1 MTEPAAASRS
11 RSVLLPVVVFAVV
24 AVAGLAIAKWLPYG
38 QRVVTLSGTRRW
50 AGSSMLRTDGP
61 AGLAAGWHF
70 LVSYAGAIWLAL
82 VAAVVLG
89 AATEALLPRQWL
101 LAGLGRGPWAGA
113 LFALPTMMCTCCTA
127 PVVSSLRRGGVR
139 PAPAVAYWLGNPVLN
154 PAVLVF
160 LVLVGPWQWAA
171 SRLLAGIALVL
182 GAAFLAG
189 RLRPAAGVTELEPPA
204 AERAPAA
211 RFLRA
216 LARFALV
223 LVPEYAVVVFAVGA
237 LGPWLFPPV
246 VHAPAN
252 VALAVVLAIGAG
264 LLIVIPTGG
273 EIPVLLGLAAA
284 GASPV
289 VLGVLLITLPA
300 ISLPSMLMVGRAL
313 SWRTTAATAA
323 CVALAGLAGGLLLS
337 LLGS

>member
-11 RSVLLPVVVFAVV
+11 RSVLVPVVVFAVV
-24 AVAGLAIAKWLPYG
+24 AVTGLAIAKWLPYG
-38 QRVVTLSGTRRW
+38 QRVVTLSNTRHW
-50 AGSSMLRTDGP
+50 AGSSILRSGEP

-70 LVSYAGAIWLAL
+70 LVSYAGAVWLAL
-82 VAAVVLG
+82 AAAVVLG

-101 LAGLGRGPWAGA
+101 LSSLGRRPWAGA
-113 LFALPTMMCTCCTA
+113 LFALPTMMCTCCAA

-160 LVLVGPWQWAA
+160 LVLIGPWQWAA
-171 SRLLAGIALVL
+171 SRLVVGVALVL

-189 RLRPAAGVTELEPPA
+189 RLRPAADVVELAPA
-204 AERAPAA
+204 PGEREPAA

-237 LGPWLFPPV
+237 LGPWLFPSV
-246 VHAPAN
+246 VHAPVN
-252 VALAVVLAIGAG
+252 VVLAVVAG

-273 EIPVLLGLAAA
+273 EIPVLLALAAA

-300 ISLPSMLMVGRAL
+300 ISLPSTLMVGRAL
-313 SWRTTAATAA
+313 TWRVTAVAA
-323 CVALAGLAGGLLLS
+323 GCVALAGLTGGLLLS